1 MPLPQDFLDE
11 LHDRNEIVDVISS
24 YVQLKKAGRLF
35 RGLCP
40 FHNEKTPSFTVY
52 PDTQNYYCFGCGNGG
67 DVITFIKNYENL
79 DYVEAVRLLSDRAG
93 LRFPDDSGTQE
104 ENQKKRI
111 LEANRLAARFFYE
124 TLKSEEGLEARKYL
138 KRRGLLDET
147 ITRFGIGYA
156 PDSWDKL
163 RNYLKS
169 KGFTER
175 ELVEGSL
182 CGLSQKGNCFD
193 FFRAR
198 VMFPVMDV
206 RGQVVAFSGRTMG
219 SDSRKYVNTKD
230 TPAFKKSRII
240 FGLNFAKNAG
250 TKRVILVEG
259 QMDVISLH
267 QAGFTDAVAT
277 LGTAITDEHAKLLS
291 RYVDEVLVCYDSDE
305 PGQKATRRAIDTL
318 RPTGL
323 PVRVISLEGGK
334 DPDEIIREKGPSAFR
349 VALEKANGS
358 LEYELLRAKR
368 NVDIDTQ
375 DGKVNYLNSAVLI
388 LASCSNATER
398 EVWASQVSSETGVDK
413 QTILSSVQRTIRQKQ
428 RQDKKKQEK
437 DFPASIAGKYHLKP
451 YEKEKVGSV
460 SAEQRLV
467 ASIFKNPDFAIKVS
481 DQISGND
488 FISGETGAIFDQ
500 IVFQISEGT
509 FNGISSLSQ
518 ILSAQQITILSSII
532 AENNGIVFS
541 SEDTDFYV
549 SKIIESRDRQKLEVR
564 SADADQLMKALKN
577 RKGK

>member
-1 MPLPQDFLDE
+1 M
-11 LHDRNEIVDVISS
+11 
-24 YVQLKKAGRLF
+24 KK
-35 RGLCP
+35 
-40 FHNEKTPSFTVY
+40 V
-52 PDTQNYYCFGCGNGG
+52 
-67 DVITFIKNYENL
+67 FIDGSEGTT
-79 DYVEAVRLLSDRAG
+79 G
-93 LRFPDDSGTQE
+93 LRIFERFQIRDDVE
-104 ENQKKRI
+104 
-111 LEANRLAARFFYE
+111 L
-124 TLKSEEGLEARKYL
+124 LK
-138 KRRGLLDET
+138 
-147 ITRFGIGYA
+147 I
-156 PDSWDKL
+156 
-163 RNYLKS
+163 
-169 KGFTER
+169 
-175 ELVEGSL
+175 
-182 CGLSQKGNCFD
+182 
-193 FFRAR
+193 
-198 VMFPVMDV
+198 
-206 RGQVVAFSGRTMG
+206 
-219 SDSRKYVNTKD
+219 
-230 TPAFKKSRII
+230 
-240 FGLNFAKNAG
+240 
-250 TKRVILVEG
+250 
-259 QMDVISLH
+259 
-267 QAGFTDAVAT
+267 
-277 LGTAITDEHAKLLS
+277 
-291 RYVDEVLVCYDSDE
+291 DSD
-305 PGQKATRRAIDTL
+305 KR
-318 RPTGL
+318 
-323 PVRVISLEGGK
+323 K